1 MRRIFVVRDQVRTAM
16 ENIRDLNARD
26 VRKVYLVTYARADPN
41 LCATR
46 EDFST
51 KVIAAFNFQQ
61 GLPRLLHWVVCK
73 EPHEGGGFHF
83 HMALCLSQNKRWG
96 PAKRALRALGITVH
110 FQDREDVF
118 NYVGAYIY
126 VCKSDR
132 NVVHSDPHPNLDNVT
147 QFRTAAA
154 SAATRRNARNGARR
168 KPMKLTNLNVMQIVR
183 MQQIKDDTQLL
194 ALAQDN
200 FDQGHT
206 ALMEFISNTPE
217 RKYKE
222 LIKKVWHAKE
232 AKQKLRRRETSRMEK
247 VQAALQEPCIPDC
260 GDDEKWLE
268 MAREVLRKNA
278 VNAYTFAE
286 AARRLLRQ
294 GRSKGNNILITG
306 PTDCAKTFIL
316 RPLTKI
322 FQCFTNPSSGSYA
335 FVGIQNKEVAFLN
348 DLRYNQVM
356 LPWQDFLNLL
366 EGMEQH
372 IPTPK
377 THYAEDI
384 ELLCDIPFFATSI
397 GPVQFNGK
405 SGDADGEDAMM
416 ATRWREFKFTH
427 SIPKADQI
435 KFPPC
440 SRCFAELVTMGIEFD

>member
-1 MRRIFVVRDQVRTAM
+1 MADFAELR
-16 ENIRDLNARD
+16 ARD

-41 LCATR
+41 LCSTR
-46 EDFST
+46 DEFAR
-51 KVIAAFNFQQ
+51 KVITSFNFQQ

-96 PAKRALRALGITVH
+96 PAKRALAGLGITVH
-110 FQDREDVF
+110 FQDRNDVF

-132 NVVHSDPHPNLDNVT
+132 AVLHSNPHPDLDNVT

-154 SAATRRNARNGARR
+154 SAATRRGRNGQRNAQRP
-168 KPMKLTNLNVMQIVR
+168 KTAKLTNLNVMQIVR
-183 MQQIKDDTQLL
+183 MRGIKDDIGLL

-206 ALMEFISNTPE
+206 ALMEYISNTPE

-222 LIKKVWHAKE
+222 VIAKVWKAKD
-232 AKQKLRRRETSRMEK
+232 ARKKLQRRETSRMDK
-247 VQAALQEPCIPDC
+247 IQAALLEPCIEEC
-260 GDDEKWLE
+260 GDDEIWLE
-268 MAREVLRKNA
+268 MGREVLRNNSI
-278 VNAYTFAE
+278 NAYTFAE
-286 AARRLLRQ
+286 AVRRLLRA

-306 PTDCAKTFIL
+306 PKDCAKTFLL

-322 FQCFTNPSSGSYA
+322 FDCFTNPSSGTYA

-348 DLRYNQVM
+348 DLRYNPVM
-356 LPWQDFLNLL
+356 LPWQDFLNML
-366 EGMEQH
+366 EGMELH

-384 ELLCDIPFFATSI
+384 ELVSDIPFFATSI
-397 GPVQFNGK
+397 GPVQYTGK
-405 SGDADGEDAMM
+405 SSDPAGEDAMM
-416 ATRWREFKFTH
+416 ETRWRHFKFSH
-427 SIPKADQI
+427 SIPTAQQK
-435 KFPPC
+435 KFPACP
-440 SRCFAELVTMGIEFD
+440 RCFSELITMGIQFD